1 MASEDSDEIVPGFS
15 PVHLFGDLSDLDEP
29 VHHKMAAGRDQL
41 NTSGELLEV
50 LLLRAQHRVLPEE
63 RNDRLQQIDAS
74 SHDVAVQMLAVI
86 VKPLVLE
93 HLTNTKEL
101 AELVQT
107 RRATRALRDH
117 ELVRDLPAG
126 LVAVSP
132 PPASLAH
139 EADREASFSVYKT
152 NNPATSD
159 QSFLLIFRITRH
171 VVTVDITSDVI
182 SSAGCPGFPAYS
194 QMHTAPLPTR
204 GAANCLQE
212 HSTVLF
218 GHVTLGRL

>member
-1 MASEDSDEIVPGFS
+1 
-15 PVHLFGDLSDLDEP
+15 
-29 VHHKMAAGRDQL
+29 MAAGRDQL
-41 NTSGELLEV
+41 DTSGELLEV

-86 VKPLVLE
+86 VIPLVLEHLTNILE

-132 PPASLAH
+132 PPASLAL

-152 NNPATSD
+152 NNPATPD

-182 SSAGCPGFPAYS
+182 SSAGYPGFPAYS
-194 QMHTAPLPTR
+194 QMRTAPLPTR
-204 GAANCLQE
+204 GATIFSKGSALILR
-212 HSTVLF
+212 S
-218 GHVTLGRL
+218 HVTLGRL